1 MQANPL
7 NLGSFRF
14 QERSGQTV
22 TQAELADRVWITGFI
37 FTRCP
42 TSCPRISSTM
52 KGLQGKLQE
61 TGVQLVSISVDPA
74 HDTPDVLA
82 RYANGLGADPNSWW
96 FLTGDHDS
104 TFSLIRNGF
113 LIPVEDASAEQVAQG
128 LEEVAHSSK
137 FALVDRG
144 NRVVG
149 FYGSEDPE
157 EIQALLLAARR
168 LDNVWSFRLPA
179 INATLN
185 GTCAVLLLLG
195 WVLIRSGRWKAHVVT
210 MITAI
215 ILSAIFLACYLT
227 YHFVVVKGSVPFQGV
242 GRPLRILY
250 FSILLS
256 HTILAIVLVPLIV
269 ITVIRAWFRQF
280 DRHAWVAQITF
291 PVWLYVSITGVVV
304 YWMLYRIDFSTIAMA
319 AAA

>member
-1 MQANPL
+1 MDYWLHLHPL
-7 NLGSFRF
+7 PHL
-14 QERSGQTV
+14 
-22 TQAELADRVWITGFI
+22 L
-37 FTRCP
+37 P
-42 TSCPRISSTM
+42 TH
-52 KGLQGKLQE
+52 
-61 TGVQLVSISVDPA
+61 QL
-74 HDTPDVLA
+74 
-82 RYANGLGADPNSWW
+82 
-96 FLTGDHDS
+96 DHDS